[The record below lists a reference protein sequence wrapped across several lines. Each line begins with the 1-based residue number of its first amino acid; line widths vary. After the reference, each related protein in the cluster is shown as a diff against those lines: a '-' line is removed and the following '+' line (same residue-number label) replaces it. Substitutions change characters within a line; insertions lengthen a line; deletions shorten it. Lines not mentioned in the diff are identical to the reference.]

1 MHRGIILARHARLTT
16 LPRLMRKLVHHWR
29 ARPRMLF
36 SVLAGW
42 LAALVVPDIDSL
54 VTRTLL
60 GWNVGVW
67 LYLVLIGLFMLRADH
82 GRLRKVAQA
91 HAEGSATVSA
101 VVAGASLASLVAIV
115 LELAAAKAGA
125 RHAVPHALMAIGT
138 VAGSW
143 LLLPT
148 LFTLNYASLYYRV
161 EQGAGLAFPGAGD
174 DFRPNYLDFGYFS
187 FTIAVALQTSD
198 VAVTTPA
205 MRRLVLAQSLLAFVF
220 NTTILAFTINI
231 AASLF

>member
-1 MHRGIILARHARLTT
+1 MRAVTT
-16 LPRLMRKLVHHWR
+16 HVR
-29 ARPRMLF
+29 ARPRLLI
-36 SVLAGW
+36 SVLVGV

-54 VTRTLL
+54 VTRALL

-67 LYLVLIGLFMLRADH
+67 LYLVLIGQMMLRADH
-82 GRLRKVAQA
+82 GKLRKIAVA
-91 HAEGSATVSA
+91 HAEGATVVSA
-101 VVAGASLASLVAIV
+101 VVVAASLASLVAIV

-125 RHAVPHALMAIGT
+125 RHAVPHALIALVT

-148 LFTLNYASLYYRV
+148 LFTLNYASLFYRN
-161 EQGAGLAFPGAGD
+161 ERGEGLAFPGAGD
-174 DFRPNYLDFGYFS
+174 GFKPTYMDFLYFS

-198 VAVTTPA
+198 VAVTTAP
-205 MRRLVLAQSLLAFVF
+205 MRRLVLLQSLLAFVF

>member
-1 MHRGIILARHARLTT
+1 MHPVA
-16 LPRLMRKLVHHWR
+16 HHLR

-36 SVLAGW
+36 SLLVGL
-42 LAALVVPDIDSL
+42 LAALVVPDVDSS
-54 VTRTLL
+54 VTRALL
-60 GWNVGVW
+60 GWNIGVW
-67 LYLVLIGLFMLRADH
+67 LYLGLIGAFMLRADH
-82 GRLRKVAQA
+82 GRLRKVALV
-91 HAEGSATVSA
+91 HAEGSAVVSA
-101 VVAGASLASLVAIV
+101 VVAAASLASLVAIV

-125 RHAVPHALMAIGT
+125 RHAVPHALIALAT
-138 VAGSW
+138 VMGSW

-161 EQGAGLAFPGAGD
+161 EKGEGMLFPGATEHFKPG
-174 DFRPNYLDFGYFS
+174 YLDFAYFS

-198 VAVTTPA
+198 IAVTTPA
-205 MRRLVLAQSLLAFVF
+205 MRRMVLVQSLLAFVF

>member
-1 MHRGIILARHARLTT
+1 MHPVA
-16 LPRLMRKLVHHWR
+16 HHLH

-36 SVLAGW
+36 SVVVGV
-42 LAALVVPDIDSL
+42 LAALVVPDVGSG
-54 VTRTLL
+54 VTRALL
-60 GWNVGVW
+60 GWNIGVW
-67 LYLVLIGLFMLRADH
+67 LYLGLIFAFMLRADH
-82 GRLRKVAQA
+82 GRLRKVALA
-91 HAEGSATVSA
+91 HAEGAAAVSA
-101 VVAGASLASLVAIV
+101 IVAAASLASIVAIV

-125 RHAVPHALMAIGT
+125 RHAVPHALFALVT

-148 LFTLNYASLYYRV
+148 LFTLDYASLFYRV
-161 EQGAGLAFPGAGD
+161 EKGEGLVFPDAGAGFKPTYM
-174 DFRPNYLDFGYFS
+174 DFLYFS

-198 VAVTTPA
+198 VIVTTPA
-205 MRRLVLAQSLLAFVF
+205 MRRRVLLQSLLAFVF

>member
-1 MHRGIILARHARLTT
+1 
-16 LPRLMRKLVHHWR
+16 MRKLASHVR
-29 ARPRMLF
+29 ARPRML
-36 SVLAGW
+36 LAVVAGA
-42 LAALVVPDIDSL
+42 LAALAVPDVQSL
-54 VTRTLL
+54 VTRALL

-67 LYLVLIGLFMLRADH
+67 LYLALIGLFMLRADH
-82 GRLRKVAQA
+82 GRLRKVARA
-91 HAEGSATVSA
+91 HAEGSGTVSA
-101 VVAGASLASLVAIV
+101 AVAAASLASLVAIV

-125 RHAVPHALMAIGT
+125 QHAVPHALIALVT

-148 LFTLNYASLYYRV
+148 LFTLNYASLYYRIDK
-161 EQGAGLAFPGAGD
+161 GAGLAFPGAGD
-174 DFRPNYLDFGYFS
+174 DFRPNYLDFVYFS

-198 VAVTTPA
+198 IAVTTPA
-205 MRRLVLAQSLLAFVF
+205 MRRMVLVQSLLAFVF

>member
-1 MHRGIILARHARLTT
+1 MHPVT
-16 LPRLMRKLVHHWR
+16 HHLR

-36 SVLAGW
+36 SVLVGL
-42 LAALVVPDIDSL
+42 LAAFVAPDVDSA
-54 VTRTLL
+54 VTRSLL

-67 LYLVLIGLFMLRADH
+67 LYLGLIFAFMLRADH
-82 GRLRKVAQA
+82 GRLRQVARA
-91 HAEGSATVSA
+91 HAEGSAVVSA
-101 VVAGASLASLVAIV
+101 VVVAASLTSLVAIV

-125 RHAVPHALMAIGT
+125 RHAVPHVLIALAT
-138 VAGSW
+138 VMGSW

-148 LFTLNYASLYYRV
+148 LFTLNYASQYYRV
-161 EQGAGLAFPGAGD
+161 EKGEGMLFPGAAEHFKPG
-174 DFRPNYLDFGYFS
+174 YLDFAYFS

-198 VAVTTPA
+198 VAVTTPV
-205 MRRLVLAQSLLAFVF
+205 MRRMVLVQSLLAFVF